1 MIIRLSSTFGLTQT
15 WSTNQCLFSPGRFS
29 IGPRCTPRHAAVPH
43 ASSSLPPSSLREP
56 PSWTACVTASI
67 ESAEDFSMED
77 CMHAQDRCA
86 CVAEDFSTACTSRPT
101 PRRHEPRRPIAA
113 HVINVPPPRAPSRRP
128 CQLWSRAP
136 CQPRRM
142 RKRLCLILARFL
154 LHLSS
159 RASKIPT
166 ALARAHAT
174 AAHATNAAPCL
185 AASMIDDV

>member
-1 MIIRLSSTFGLTQT
+1 MNFRLPSTFSLTQT
-15 WSTNQCLFSPGRFS
+15 WSTNQCPLSPGRFS

-67 ESAEDFSMED
+67 ES
-77 CMHAQDRCA
+77 
-86 CVAEDFSTACTSRPT
+86 AEDFSTACTSRPT

-154 LHLSS
+154 LHLSC

-174 AAHATNAAPCL
+174 AAHATSAAPCL